1 MAIDIADTEHPV
13 AVKMRDSDPGVFK
26 PAIALIALVIVTLTI
41 LEHRLA
47 ALVALVVFEAQA
59 IIVTAASAVVVLDE
73 ARLSGMAL
81 VAAAIHLG
89 RTGLMVFTATARA
102 SLVLPAALVVGPSL
116 FLAAPAAA
124 AVGANLLA
132 TLALSSVP
140 ALFGA
145 DRRGDCQRSRAG
157 GKHPFHHGISP
168 S

>member
-13 AVKMRDSDPGVFK
+13 AVKTRDSDSGVFK
-26 PAIALIALVIVTLTI
+26 PAIALIALVIVTLAI

-59 IIVTAASAVVVLDE
+59 IIVTAASAIVVLDE

-81 VAAAIHLG
+81 VAAIHLG
-89 RTGLMVFTATARA
+89 RAGLMVLTATARA
-102 SLVLPAALVVGPSL
+102 SLVLPAARVVGPSL
-116 FLAAPAAA
+116 FLAAAAA

-140 ALFGA
+140 ALFGT